1 MEFVIG
7 IMLLKKKSD
16 ARNADFDPHVVKL
29 DTGGSKWTF
38 LASLPKKP

>member
-16 ARNADFDPHVVKL
+16 ARNADFD
-29 DTGGSKWTF
+29 GGVLFITTRPSKWTF
-38 LASLPKKP
+38 PASLS